1 MFHSSILVRMNET
14 GRDKINIEFKPKRKA
29 KQNNITPKRGSPDPL
44 EEQAVSQDVGM
55 SPVPSS
61 SSLTSDA
68 GLAYR
73 MEFLKEKLEWQEKRI
88 SELEKERDFLR
99 QQLSGQRHET
109 GRQSSKK
116 HPTKAAETLPDDE
129 DDSPFI
135 SSIRSPQK
143 VIECYDQVL
152 RTFRKVRTM
161 TEAFHRHNI
170 DRGTIVATDC
180 RTSCG

>member
-1 MFHSSILVRMNET
+1 MYPFSSSNVGRSCSLQETKKTRQRKFMQGSTNE
-14 GRDKINIEFKPKRKA
+14 PKRKA

-68 GLAYR
+68 G
-73 MEFLKEKLEWQEKRI
+73 
-88 SELEKERDFLR
+88 
-99 QQLSGQRHET
+99 
-109 GRQSSKK
+109 SKK